1 MEQQPRSE
9 WSRPEPGDDDLH
21 WYAPPPGGA
30 TASDHVGSDRSAAPR
45 RRGAAFV
52 GIAVAS
58 VLGLA
63 AATFAVTS
71 LAADGAPS
79 SPEGAVEALFGAIG
93 DQDALGVLDVML
105 PAERAV
111 YQPFIEDMV
120 GELQRLEVLDASL
133 DLGSVDGVDFQV
145 DDLALESVPL
155 RDGVSVVRVVGGV
168 LTSSL
173 DPAGLPI
180 GSWVREQLEDP
191 DADVDLEPVSS
202 TTRLGDDG
210 PLEIVVIDD
219 GGWHVSLH
227 HSIAELAR
235 REAQLP
241 PPDPAEAIVPDG
253 ADSPE
258 AAVEELVRAAI
269 DLDVRRVIALTPPG
283 EMSALHQ
290 YAPLF
295 LPDLDEAIA
304 ELRAESSYEVSLDR
318 FDLAASRDGD
328 EAVVAVTGFA
338 ASGVID
344 DEPFEVSYDGSCFTN
359 DFDDG
364 EVVEVCAD
372 DVGDGPGGDRPY
384 GPLPELNL
392 RTVER
397 DGAWYVSPVGSLLH
411 LSLDGMRAVER
422 GDLDDPSMLFGVAY
436 GFGLTPFAYAMSSSS
451 GEVSSSSGFE
461 QADGSSTTIVEDG
474 CSRLFDDL
482 PVDADEEQWADAER
496 AFDECLAG

>member
-1 MEQQPRSE
+1 VSTGRS
-9 WSRPEPGDDDLH
+9 GT
-21 WYAPPPGGA
+21 GA
-30 TASDHVGSDRSAAPR
+30 VVGLRR
-45 RRGAAFV
+45 HRRGDRP
-52 GIAVAS
+52 
-58 VLGLA
+58 GLA

-71 LAADGAPS
+71 LAADGARRAPRGRSRRCSARSATRTPS
-79 SPEGAVEALFGAIG
+79 GCSTSCS
-93 DQDALGVLDVML
+93 

-111 YQPFIEDMV
+111 YQPFIEDLV
-120 GELQRLEVLDASL
+120 GELQRLDVLDASL
-133 DLGSVDGVDFQV
+133 DLGVVDGVDFQV
-145 DDLALESVPL
+145 DGPPARVGPP

-173 DPAGLPI
+173 DPAGVPI
-180 GSWVREQLEDP
+180 GSWVREQLEEDE
-191 DADVDLEPVSS
+191 ADLEPVSD
-202 TTRLGDDG
+202 TTRLGEDG

-235 REAQLP
+235 NEADLP
-241 PPDPAEAIVPDG
+241 APDLAQAIVPDG

-318 FDLAASRDGD
+318 STWPPERDGD
-328 EAVVAVTGFA
+328 EAVVTVAGFA

-344 DEPFEVSYDGSCFTN
+344 DEPFELSYDGSCPHPRLRR
-359 DFDDG
+359 G
-364 EVVEVCAD
+364 RGAGGLRRRPRRG
-372 DVGDGPGGDRPY
+372 VGRWPAVRPDARAAPA
-384 GPLPELNL
+384 GRRAGRGLVREPI
-392 RTVER
+392 
-397 DGAWYVSPVGSLLH
+397 GSMLQS
-411 LSLDGMRAVER
+411 SLDSVRAVQP
-422 GDLDDPSMLFGVAY
+422 GDLDDPSMLFLTAY
-436 GFGLTPFAYAMSSSS
+436 GFGMSPLLYGLSSSS
-451 GEVSSSSGFE
+451 MEESSSGSAA
-461 QADGSSTTIVEDG
+461 QAYPEEGVEAGPSATIVDDRCTG
-474 CSRLFDDL
+474 VFDEL
-482 PVDADEEQWADAER
+482 PADADEEQWADAER